1 MYILFGLLVLREG
14 ISLEKLYLN
23 IFLIDLI
30 NYLKLMVDANG
41 HRAKTNVKKLIQLLI
56 SKKNTRLLIP
66 RERERHKMP
75 YRYSK
80 IYNATQAAWAY
91 NLAGQDDPKKLWADN
106 DWEVNDAL
114 VGFYSE
120 NAAEFYNIIFCL
132 PGYAIYVQTQDE
144 KDKANFQYGD
154 LELRIPPAIIVNL
167 NNAFDTD
174 FLHAK
179 VHPSDMDDGEDDA
192 MLVANADVCDGNSV
206 CDCQSNETLL
216 YSPILENQRIINFL
230 YSCRDNV
237 NSQFKKAA
245 YSKAINEIHS
255 YNAKINRNSWK
266 PCTIGSSIERKIKEF
281 LDGIPESDII
291 NS

>member
-23 IFLIDLI
+23 IFLIALI
-30 NYLKLMVDANG
+30 NSLKLMVGANG

-56 SKKNTRLLIP
+56 SKKDTRLLIP
-66 RERERHKMP
+66 RERYKMP

-206 CDCQSNETLL
+206 CDCDSNENIL
-216 YSPILENQRIINFL
+216 YSPILENQHIINFL

-255 YNAKINRNSWK
+255 YRAKINRNSWK

>member
-1 MYILFGLLVLREG
+1 
-14 ISLEKLYLN
+14 
-23 IFLIDLI
+23 
-30 NYLKLMVDANG
+30 
-41 HRAKTNVKKLIQLLI
+41 
-56 SKKNTRLLIP
+56 
-66 RERERHKMP
+66 MP

-120 NAAEFYNIIFCL
+120 NGGEFYNIIFCC

-206 CDCQSNETLL
+206 CDCQSNENIL
-216 YSPILENQRIINFL
+216 YSPILENQHIINFL

>member
-1 MYILFGLLVLREG
+1 
-14 ISLEKLYLN
+14 
-23 IFLIDLI
+23 
-30 NYLKLMVDANG
+30 
-41 HRAKTNVKKLIQLLI
+41 
-56 SKKNTRLLIP
+56 
-66 RERERHKMP
+66 MP

-91 NLAGQDDPKKLWADN
+91 NVAGQDDPKKVWADN
-106 DWEVNDAL
+106 DWEENDAL

-120 NAAEFYNIIFCL
+120 NAGEFYNVIFCC

-144 KDKANFQYGD
+144 KEKANFQYGD

-167 NNAFDTD
+167 NNAYDTD

-179 VHPSDMDDGEDDA
+179 VHPSDMNNGEDDA
-192 MLVANADVCDGNSV
+192 MDSEPDAVLIADNKVCEGNSV
-206 CDCQSNETLL
+206 CECDSDENML

-255 YNAKINRNSWK
+255 YKAKINRNSWK
-266 PCTIGSSIERKIKEF
+266 PCIIGSSIKRKIEEF
-281 LDGIPESDII
+281 LDGTPENDII

>member
-1 MYILFGLLVLREG
+1 
-14 ISLEKLYLN
+14 
-23 IFLIDLI
+23 
-30 NYLKLMVDANG
+30 
-41 HRAKTNVKKLIQLLI
+41 
-56 SKKNTRLLIP
+56 
-66 RERERHKMP
+66 MP

-120 NAAEFYNIIFCL
+120 NGGEFYNIIFCC

-216 YSPILENQRIINFL
+216 YSPILENQHIINFL

-255 YNAKINRNSWK
+255 YRAKINRNSWK

>member
-1 MYILFGLLVLREG
+1 
-14 ISLEKLYLN
+14 
-23 IFLIDLI
+23 
-30 NYLKLMVDANG
+30 
-41 HRAKTNVKKLIQLLI
+41 
-56 SKKNTRLLIP
+56 
-66 RERERHKMP
+66 MP

-91 NLAGQDDPKKLWADN
+91 NLAGEDDPKKLWADN
-106 DWEVNDAL
+106 DWEENDAL
-114 VGFYSE
+114 VGFYSDT
-120 NAAEFYNIIFCL
+120 AAELYNVIFCL

-144 KDKANFQYGD
+144 KDKTNFQYGD

-179 VHPSDMDDGEDDA
+179 VHPSDMDDGENDNGEDDA
-192 MLVANADVCDGNSV
+192 MLVADADVCDGNSV
-206 CDCQSNETLL
+206 CDCESNETLL

-230 YSCRDNV
+230 YSCRDNTE
-237 NSQFKKAA
+237 NQFKKAA

-255 YNAKINRNSWK
+255 YRAPINLNSWK

-281 LDGIPESDII
+281 LDGTPESDII

>member
-1 MYILFGLLVLREG
+1 
-14 ISLEKLYLN
+14 
-23 IFLIDLI
+23 
-30 NYLKLMVDANG
+30 
-41 HRAKTNVKKLIQLLI
+41 
-56 SKKNTRLLIP
+56 
-66 RERERHKMP
+66 MP

-91 NLAGQDDPKKLWADN
+91 NLAGQDDPKKVWVDN
-106 DWEVNDAL
+106 DWEENDAL

-120 NAAEFYNIIFCL
+120 NAAEFYNIIFCC

-167 NNAFDTD
+167 NNAYDTD

>member
-23 IFLIDLI
+23 IFLIALI
-30 NYLKLMVDANG
+30 NSLKLMVGANG

-56 SKKNTRLLIP
+56 SKKDTRLLIP
-66 RERERHKMP
+66 RERYKMP

-91 NLAGQDDPKKLWADN
+91 NLAGQDDPKKVWVDN
-106 DWEVNDAL
+106 DWEENDAL

>member
-1 MYILFGLLVLREG
+1 
-14 ISLEKLYLN
+14 
-23 IFLIDLI
+23 
-30 NYLKLMVDANG
+30 
-41 HRAKTNVKKLIQLLI
+41 
-56 SKKNTRLLIP
+56 
-66 RERERHKMP
+66 MP

-80 IYNATQAAWAY
+80 IYNATQAVWAY
-91 NLAGQDDPKKLWADN
+91 NLAGEDDAKKLWADN
-106 DWEVNDAL
+106 DWEENDAL
-114 VGFYSE
+114 VGFYSDT
-120 NAAEFYNIIFCL
+120 AAELYNVIFCL

-167 NNAFDTD
+167 NNAYDTD

-179 VHPSDMDDGEDDA
+179 VHPSDMDDGEDDTCDGEDN
-192 MLVANADVCDGNSV
+192 VNAWLDSACDGEDAKEDAKENAKENKVCDGNSV
-206 CDCQSNETLL
+206 CDCESNETLL

-230 YSCRDNV
+230 YCCRDNT

-255 YNAKINRNSWK
+255 YRAKINRNSWK

>member
-1 MYILFGLLVLREG
+1 MYILFGLLVLRED
-14 ISLEKLYLN
+14 ISLENLYLN
-23 IFLIDLI
+23 IFLIALI
-30 NYLKLMVDANG
+30 NSLKLMVDANG
-41 HRAKTNVKKLIQLLI
+41 HGAKTNVKNLIQLLI
-56 SKKNTRLLIP
+56 SKKDTCLLIP

-80 IYNATQAAWAY
+80 IYNATQATWAY
-91 NLAGQDDPKKLWADN
+91 NLAGQDDPKKVWTDN

-120 NAAEFYNIIFCL
+120 NGGEFYNIIFCC

-144 KDKANFQYGD
+144 KDKAKFQYGD

-167 NNAFDTD
+167 NNAYDTD

-179 VHPSDMDDGEDDA
+179 VHPSDMNDGEDDNGEDDA
-192 MLVANADVCDGNSV
+192 CDGNSV
-206 CDCQSNETLL
+206 CDCDSNENIL

-230 YSCRDNV
+230 YSCQDNT

-255 YNAKINRNSWK
+255 YKAKINRNSWK

-281 LDGIPESDII
+281 LDGTPESDII

>member
-23 IFLIDLI
+23 IFLIALI
-30 NYLKLMVDANG
+30 NSLKLMVDANG

-56 SKKNTRLLIP
+56 SKKDTRLLIP
-66 RERERHKMP
+66 RERYKMP

-91 NLAGQDDPKKLWADN
+91 NLAGQDDPKKVWVDN
-106 DWEVNDAL
+106 DWEENDAL

-255 YNAKINRNSWK
+255 YRAKINRNSWK

>member
-1 MYILFGLLVLREG
+1 
-14 ISLEKLYLN
+14 
-23 IFLIDLI
+23 
-30 NYLKLMVDANG
+30 
-41 HRAKTNVKKLIQLLI
+41 
-56 SKKNTRLLIP
+56 
-66 RERERHKMP
+66 MP

-80 IYNATQAAWAY
+80 IYNATQATWAY
-91 NLAGQDDPKKLWADN
+91 NLAGQDDPKKVWTDN

-120 NAAEFYNIIFCL
+120 NGGEFYNIIFCC

-167 NNAFDTD
+167 NNAYDTD

-179 VHPSDMDDGEDDA
+179 VHPSDMNDGEDDNGEDDNGEDDA
-192 MLVANADVCDGNSV
+192 CDGNSV
-206 CDCQSNETLL
+206 CDCDSNENIL

-255 YNAKINRNSWK
+255 YKAKINRNSWK

-281 LDGIPESDII
+281 LDGIPENDII